1 MTTSYTT
8 RMLRYVRKA
17 TQDTK
22 GTAALFEEVM
32 PVLKES
38 VGDKPDLVQK
48 LEDVLA
54 LLRKDQL
61 AIETIYNKM
70 QEHEPI
76 VATTQYDLAHLET
89 FLGAMEEYFRGD
101 LDTVRRVLDL
111 VDKPILRKALVLM
124 DPEVFNKFITSVE
137 DARQARMLDE

>member
-17 TQDTK
+17 TRDTK
-22 GTAALFEEVM
+22 DTAALFEEVM

-38 VGDKPDLVQK
+38 VGDKPDVIKK
-48 LEDVLA
+48 LEDVLT
-54 LLRKDQL
+54 LMRLDQS
-61 AIETIYNKM
+61 AIEAIYRKM

-76 VATTQYDLAHLET
+76 AATTQYDLAHLET

-111 VDKPILRKALVLM
+111 VDEPILRKALVLM
-124 DPEVFNKFITSVE
+124 EPEVFKKFLDSVE
-137 DARQARMLDE
+137 NARQARMLDE